1 MATDIYSMLT
11 GGYDPYEE
19 SRKREQAFQQRLG
32 TATDPRS
39 FIAAVGGNLGS
50 QLGMG
55 AQRLFGDQD
64 QKAINDVM
72 QQVNSIEDPIEQ
84 AKAAYRA
91 FSERNMPKQAQLMLE
106 RIRTLQEEAV
116 SQDYKKAQADYYRGR
131 GTAGGKGTGAERM
144 IQAIGDVRRRLMQG
158 EDVPEWEITQA
169 NDYIE
174 YLGKQKSYV
183 DKEGNIITVS
193 QSQIS
198 PLPPKKTTAPAA
210 EAPPEAP
217 RSAGAGRGFVNPP
230 LIGATPSPVTETR
243 PAATSTLAPGSG
255 ARVTTTPVGAQ
266 SAQKAATK
274 EAFQTEQAKNVA
286 ATVDEALGQVS
297 GWTAGLGSLLASV
310 PGSPAADLE
319 GTLTTIKANLGF
331 DRLQQMRDASPTGG
345 ALGQVAIQELEA
357 LQATVASL
365 KQGQS
370 PEKLRSGLNKIKR
383 HYENWLQVMQ
393 GNDPRKASEV
403 PPAAKFKASKAD
415 LDLVNKYKRVQ

>member
-1 MATDIYSMLT
+1 MASDIYSMLT
-11 GGYDPYEE
+11 GSYDPAAE
-19 SRKREQAFQQRLG
+19 SRQQSQAFQQQLSQ
-32 TATDPRS
+32 ATDPRA
-39 FIAAVGGNLGS
+39 FIAAVGSN
-50 QLGMG
+50 MG
-55 AQRLFGDQD
+55 AQLGRGAQQLFGGQS
-64 QKAINDVM
+64 QKAIAEVM
-72 QQVNSIEDPIEQ
+72 QQVSSIQDPLEQ
-84 AKAAYRA
+84 AKEAYKL
-91 FSERNMPKQAQLMLE
+91 FSDRNMVKEAQMMME

-116 SQDYKKAQADYYRGR
+116 NQRYKQAQTEYYSGR
-131 GTAGGKGTGAERM
+131 ATAGGKGTGPERM

-183 DKEGNIITVS
+183 DKEGNIVTVS

-198 PLPPKKTTAPAA
+198 PLPAKKTTAPAI

-274 EAFQTEQAKNVA
+274 EALQTEQAKNVA

-370 PEKLRSGLNKIKR
+370 PEKLRSGLNKIKQ